1 MLDKMA
7 FFVYVIRTGSI
18 SSAARKFNISVS
30 AGSRWL
36 QDLEQHFNTTLCRRS
51 NRLLEATQAGQT
63 LYEGFSP
70 LVDNAERISRKL
82 EGFQDVEKGHINIA
96 CTPVYANHFLIEQV
110 AKYTLMNPQVTFNI
124 NVTPWALDYASTSDL
139 MITANASFQGYRE
152 KDLLLVKRELMQCPF
167 VVVASKSYLEANSTP
182 VHPDELKHHCCLVAT
197 TLTGSNDWIFR
208 QGLDNLMIKV
218 PKAIEVNDSDLLLS
232 SALRGAGVAYL
243 PDFVANN
250 AISNGT
256 LVPLFEGFETSIW
269 SLNLYY
275 HSQKT
280 ASPVATKFKEFL
292 LQECEYL
299 NQSRHAV
306 TDDFLSE

>member
-36 QDLEQHFNTTLCRRS
+36 QDLEQHFSTTLCRRS

-63 LYEGFSP
+63 LYEEFSP

-82 EGFQDVEKGHINIA
+82 EDFQDHEKGQINIA
-96 CTPVYANHFLIEQV
+96 CTPVYANHFLIAQV
-110 AKYTLMNPQVTFNI
+110 AKYTKLNPQVTFNI
-124 NVTPWALDYASTSDL
+124 NVTPWGLDHASTSDI
-139 MITANASFQGYRE
+139 MITANANFQGYRE

-167 VVVASKSYLEANSTP
+167 VVVASPDYLALHSP
-182 VHPDELKHHCCLVAT
+182 ISHPQELKNHSCLVAT

-208 QGLDNLMIKV
+208 QGIDHLILKI
-218 PKAIEVNDSDLLLS
+218 PKTIEVNDSDLLLN
-232 SALRGAGVAYL
+232 SALNSAGIAYL
-243 PDFVANN
+243 PNFVAEN

-256 LVPLFEGFETSIW
+256 LTPLFEDYETSMW
-269 SLNLYY
+269 SLNIYY
-275 HSQKT
+275 HSLKS

-292 LQECEYL
+292 LKECERL
-299 NQSRHAV
+299 NQEH
-306 TDDFLSE
+306 LSLRNEFPAK